1 MLSINQIIRYGSVGI
16 ITNFIG
22 YAMYIGIANIIGV
35 TPPIAAIVSGFLVI
49 GISYYLNRRFS
60 FAHEGKGM
68 NLAVKYY
75 ILYLSSIL
83 LHSLVIFVFSNLLG
97 FPHEIIAGISL
108 VIISFA
114 LFIIQKNI
122 LFTH

>member
-1 MLSINQIIRYGSVGI
+1 MFSINQIIRYGSVGI

-35 TPPIAAIVSGFLVI
+35 PPPIAAIVSGFLVI

-60 FAHEGKGM
+60 FAREGKGM

>member
-1 MLSINQIIRYGSVGI
+1 MSSLKQIIRYSSVGI

-22 YAMYIGIANIIGV
+22 YAMYLGIANIIGV
-35 TPPIAAIVSGFLVI
+35 TPPIAAIASGFLVI

-60 FAHEGKGM
+60 FEHEGKGM
-68 NLAVKYY
+68 NLAVRYY
-75 ILYLSSIL
+75 ILYLSSIF

-122 LFTH
+122 LFTP